1 MQGWSRI
8 LRGLRHHSMCRT
20 GKKDVISPAR
30 PPFRPPS
37 RIPRRAP
44 STSSSGDVIANSAT
58 TNTSW
63 SNRDSRASSSS
74 RQSLASLR
82 ESLPENPQ
90 IYSFQEICRA
100 TNNFLAKTI
109 GRSPTWQCSVGGHDA
124 VVVRRQFRSTSD
136 ELRVRLRSTCAAH
149 HGNVVKLHGATVSG
163 AQIYLVYE
171 YVRGVSLADCLR
183 NPRNP
188 GFTVLK
194 TWTSRMQV
202 ASDVAQGLEYIHHY
216 MGESR
221 VHGHMKSS
229 GIIIADPSLTA
240 KITHFGAA
248 ELSGEATAGA
258 SRSPQRINGT
268 KGYMAPEY
276 LECGTISPKSDVYS
290 FGVVLLELL
299 SGEEPVKYR
308 FDRSGK
314 DYVRV
319 SLVDTARKAVE
330 GAEEG
335 RIRRWVDRRLGDSFP
350 VDVAERTVR
359 LALDCVHDD
368 PNRRPEMRYVA
379 AKISDLL
386 MKSKAWEEKTK
397 PPLEIS
403 VTVGPR

>member
-1 MQGWSRI
+1 
-8 LRGLRHHSMCRT
+8 MCRT
-20 GKKDVISPAR
+20 REKDVISPAR
-30 PPFRPPS
+30 PPFRPSS
-37 RIPRRAP
+37 RMRRRTP
-44 STSSSGDVIANSAT
+44 STSGSDNVTANSAT
-58 TNTSW
+58 TSTSW
-63 SNRDSRASSSS
+63 SNRDSRVSSSS
-74 RQSLASLR
+74 KQSLASLR

-100 TNNFLAKTI
+100 TNNFLAKTM
-109 GRSPTWQCSVGGHDA
+109 GRSPTWHCSVGGREA
-124 VVVRRQFRSTSD
+124 VVVRRQFSSISD
-136 ELRVRLRSTCAAH
+136 ELRVGLRSTCAAH
-149 HGNVVKLHGATVSG
+149 HGNIVKLLGAAVSG
-163 AQIYLVYE
+163 PQIYLVYE

-188 GFTVLK
+188 SFTVLK
-194 TWTSRMQV
+194 TWTLRMQV
-202 ASDVAQGLEYIHHY
+202 ASDVARGLEYIHHY
-216 MGESR
+216 MGENR

-240 KITHFGAA
+240 KITHLGAV
-248 ELSGEATAGA
+248 ELSGEATPGD

-276 LECGTISPKSDVYS
+276 IESGTISQKTDVYS

-299 SGEEPVKYR
+299 SGDEPVSYR
-308 FDRSGK
+308 FDRSGEN
-314 DYVRV
+314 YVRISV
-319 SLVDTARKAVE
+319 VDTARNAVK

-335 RIRRWVDRRLGDSFP
+335 RVRQWVDRRLGDSFP

-386 MKSKAWEEKTK
+386 MRSKTWEEKTK
-397 PPLEIS
+397 LPLEIS